1 MAIRD
6 SLSRT
11 NGRKTSKISATD
23 TIVRR
28 KPAQKN
34 VPFLSESA
42 VPAGRYVSEI
52 VAVHEAVT
60 DKGKA
65 AVDMC
70 YTFTD
75 AHGNVVEAKERF
87 AIDGYYFEQLCEAL
101 LDAGLPDGAKISQA
115 VGITESVDVAYP
127 RPGAIGRIKTR
138 TPYAKSVSNK
148 SRMVDS
154 AAVDYD
160 DSTEDIVE
168 DDDEFNDFADGFDD
182 EDE

>member
-1 MAIRD
+1 MSIRD
-6 SLSRT
+6 SISRT
-11 NGRKTSKISATD
+11 NSRKTSKVPATD

-28 KPAQKN
+28 KPAKKN
-34 VPFLSESA
+34 VPFLSESV

-52 VAVHEAVT
+52 VAVYEAVT

-65 AVDMC
+65 AVDVH
-70 YTFTD
+70 YSFTD

-87 AIDGYYFEQLCEAL
+87 AIDGFYFEQLCEAL
-101 LDAGLPDGAKISQA
+101 LDAGLSDGAKISQA
-115 VGITESVDVAYP
+115 VGITESVDVTYP

-148 SRMVDS
+148 SRMAAS

-160 DSTEDIVE
+160 DSTEDVVE
-168 DDDEFNDFADGFDD
+168 DDDEFDDFADGLDD